1 MKKSSN
7 FPSHTTSD
15 SHLLTK
21 NLPSK
26 ISHCCPRWHGNSP
39 TWKALEV
46 LWANQYDPRAN
57 SLKAIANC
65 IVRQAQIFYFD
76 IIFLTWQVTTAIIS
90 TILWTGVPHIVGN
103 KPKGW
108 ISKLVFQ
115 ENKARQ
121 IFRKTNIS
129 YPLIRTRTYAYQGVR
144 NFRFFGKF
152 GLICFLETPVL
163 RFSLLPSYRR
173 YRHRSFF
180 ELLLLTY
187 SPTDELPWRF
197 K

>member
-65 IVRQAQIFYFD
+65 TVRQAQIFYFD

-129 YPLIRTRTYAYQGVR
+129 YPLIRTRTGKGVR
-144 NFRFFGKF
+144 NVRFPEN
-152 GLICFLETPVL
+152 LRCFFLKHP
-163 RFSLLPSYRR
+163 FW
-173 YRHRSFF
+173 
-180 ELLLLTY
+180 Y
-187 SPTDELPWRF
+187 SPFCLITNVLSTDLSINISLNLSDRWPTVI
-197 K
+197 